1 MPGRWHHNPAR
12 WHRQSGLS
20 CAPVHSGLAADVV
33 DEDVQ
38 LAHLSCHGI
47 PRRLIVHT
55 QSQEQPA
62 DAACRTGDKRGL
74 AFQSAHAAAIAS
86 KVSQF
91 KTGAGA
97 MQTIGVIGAG
107 LMGNGIAHVAA
118 QAGYSVILSDV
129 AMERCEAA
137 RATIAK
143 NMARQVGKGVL
154 SQEQADAALARISL
168 TTQAADF
175 AAADLVIEAATENE
189 AVKVQIFQGLAT
201 LLKPDALLASNTSSI
216 SITRLAAAT
225 GRADR
230 FCGLHFFNP
239 VPLMAL
245 VEIIPGLATS
255 AETTAAMQAFAAR
268 LGKTAILAGD
278 APAFIVNRVLC
289 PMLNEAIFALGDGVG
304 SVVDIDTGLKLGANH
319 PMGPLTLADFVGLD
333 TLISIMKVMQDS
345 TGDPKYRPAPL
356 LVKMVEAGWL
366 GRKSGRGFY
375 DYTGA
380 EPVPTR

>member
-1 MPGRWHHNPAR
+1 M
-12 WHRQSGLS
+12 S
-20 CAPVHSGLAADVV
+20 V
-33 DEDVQ
+33 
-38 LAHLSCHGI
+38 
-47 PRRLIVHT
+47 
-55 QSQEQPA
+55 
-62 DAACRTGDKRGL
+62 
-74 AFQSAHAAAIAS
+74 
-86 KVSQF
+86 
-91 KTGAGA
+91 
-97 MQTIGVIGAG
+97 QTIGVIGAG

-118 QAGYSVILSDV
+118 QAGYDVILSDV
-129 AMERCEAA
+129 AMARCEAA
-137 RATIAK
+137 KATIAK
-143 NMARQVGKGVL
+143 NMARQVSKAVL
-154 SQEQADAALARISL
+154 TQPQADAALARIAL
-168 TTQAADF
+168 TTSTADF
-175 AAADLVIEAATENE
+175 ASADLVIEAATENE
-189 AVKVQIFQGLAT
+189 GVKAQIFAGLA
-201 LLKPDALLASNTSSI
+201 LKPEALLASNTSSI

-255 AETTAAMQAFAAR
+255 AATTAAMQGFAAK

-333 TLISIMKVMQDS
+333 TLLSIMKVMQDG

-356 LVKMVEAGWL
+356 LVKYVEAGWL

-375 DYTGA
+375 DYSGP